1 MKIHRLLELHN
12 QFSDPISLKK
22 NLGDG
27 FLIKN
32 NRIFRNIRLTT
43 VENQYSFN
51 DKPSS
56 DFQALPFSQL
66 ETILQNKSIPYVD
79 NVNVLEK
86 LVHRLKDT
94 VTWNDISD
102 GYKRNYVF
110 HEACHAVARSYFEKL
125 LKDKYDLSTLDGQRK
140 KCLQILTEEAFA
152 NTCELLG
159 ALDAQDQAHKLFY
172 EVNSYTFLF
181 ESRTFLKRA
190 FNELGEDFIFK
201 LFLMLYLYSNFLKPG
216 LDDKLFNRTI
226 QFLSQNSRLN
236 LDMKSMKNL
245 KELSKLPFTLDL
257 RFRTITTGLHLR
269 LSGVDQDISKIVDF
283 DILGF
288 VSKDTNRT
296 NYINEI
302 TGIALKK

>member
-1 MKIHRLLELHN
+1 MTFLTAIKETMFFMKPVTQLLAV
-12 QFSDPISLKK
+12 ILKK
-22 NLGDG
+22 
-27 FLIKN
+27 
-32 NRIFRNIRLTT
+32 R
-43 VENQYSFN
+43 
-51 DKPSS
+51 
-56 DFQALPFSQL
+56 
-66 ETILQNKSIPYVD
+66 
-79 NVNVLEK
+79 
-86 LVHRLKDT
+86 
-94 VTWNDISD
+94 
-102 GYKRNYVF
+102 
-110 HEACHAVARSYFEKL
+110 
-125 LKDKYDLSTLDGQRK
+125 
-140 KCLQILTEEAFA
+140 LQILTEEAFA

-302 TGIALKK
+302 TGIALMLTSNVRAESLNQEQSQDDYGTYKKILTRFVS